1 MRKIENKNEKFQQS
15 LSLIDHQLQSNVA
28 RLLSRENI
36 IVTHC
41 EVPTASFDL
50 KNRVMRLPLWKDFGK
65 VVYDMLIAH
74 EVGHALFDDFPLIEE
89 YLKNKNISGIPAV
102 LNIIDDIRIERR
114 IQDKYP
120 SLPKIF
126 LAAYRVLVEKD
137 IFGIK
142 DTDISKMEFI
152 DRLNIHAK
160 IGKII
165 DVPLNDEELDFF
177 NRCYASKTTQ
187 DVIDLFEE
195 FNKSNKSEK
204 NEKNEENQESDSEE
218 KSEENQSSNEQADSA
233 GDSEENGYD
242 NFDENDSGENSEEAE
257 SSGKDSESFD
267 ENDSSFLEKSIESG
281 EEENDSSA
289 ATNDADPSVGEGGD
303 NSDNFIKS
311 SETQDA
317 FEKNISEETTDAD
330 KPWAATKKVED
341 LTPTVFPLKSTVD
354 SITNS
359 YKKVIESRNKTTT
372 WKESQD
378 DIFQSDYID
387 YKKQMK
393 KKVGILVR
401 EFERRKAAFRYSRS
415 SESRVGTIDV
425 NKMHKYRYDD
435 QIFNTVTNLAD
446 GQNHGMIL
454 YIDYSGSM
462 NSVLKDVIDQTLN
475 LVHFCKRMSIPFE
488 VYSYT
493 SGTDASP
500 YNSDKPLTYIDQE
513 IDMKDVVLNNI
524 MSSQMSKK
532 DFSIAFEQLYSQYR
546 TRSQGWGYAPSSFL
560 ESLGG
565 TPLNSVI
572 MAANHHCND
581 FQKKHRVDK
590 LNVVILSDGDSH
602 TARTRHG
609 NTNGISIFE
618 GKKVDLSV
626 GYSWVGINGC
636 GRIDC
641 QQERA
646 LELLRKK
653 ATVIGMYLP
662 DGIQRAKRK
671 IAIAGKNY
679 QKFQKQYTKEKFV
692 NLPNTAGYDSLMIL
706 PYDLEI
712 NDEDFSKSEFISD
725 GDISGDRKAQ
735 TKLAKEFTKT
745 NSKNKKSRVI
755 MTKFAELIS

>member
-1 MRKIENKNEKFQQS
+1 MRKIENKNEKIQQS

-89 YLKNKNISGIPAV
+89 YLKNKNIFVIPPV

-126 LAAYRVLVEKD
+126 LAAYRALVEKD

-165 DVPLNDEELDFF
+165 DVPLSDKELDFF
-177 NRCYASKTTQ
+177 NRCYVSKTTQ

-195 FNKSNKSEK
+195 FNKF
-204 NEKNEENQESDSEE
+204 EKNEENQESD
-218 KSEENQSSNEQADSA
+218 SEENQSSNEQADSA
-233 GDSEENGYD
+233 GDSEENSYDNGYD
-242 NFDENDSGENSEEAE
+242 FGQWDNSDENDSGENSEEAE
-257 SSGKDSESFD
+257 SSGKDSESFE
-267 ENDSSFLEKSIESG
+267 ENDSSILGKSIESG

-289 ATNDADPSVGEGGD
+289 STNDADLSVGERGD

-317 FEKNISEETTDAD
+317 FEKNISEDTTDAD
-330 KPWAATKKVED
+330 LHPWAANKKVGD

-354 SITNS
+354 RITNS
-359 YKKVIESRNKTTT
+359 YKKVIESRDKTTT
-372 WKESQD
+372 WKEGRD

-446 GQNHGMIL
+446 GKNHGMIL

-462 NSVLKDVIDQTLN
+462 HSVLKDVIDQTLN
-475 LVHFCKRMSIPFE
+475 LVHFCKRVSIPFE

-500 YNSDKPLTYIDQE
+500 LYSDEPLTCIDQE

-532 DFSIAFEQLYSQYR
+532 DFSIAFEQLYFQYR
-546 TRSQGWGYAPSSFL
+546 TRCRGWGYAPPSWL
-560 ESLGG
+560 EQMGG

-626 GYSWVGINGC
+626 EYSRDSTNG
-636 GRIDC
+636 GRKDH

-662 DGIQRAKRK
+662 SGNIRAKRK
-671 IAIAGKNY
+671 ILLAGKNY

-706 PYDLEI
+706 PYDLKI
-712 NDEDFSKSEFISD
+712 SDEDFSKSEFISD

-735 TKLAKEFTKT
+735 NKLAREFTKI